1 MGRRA
6 KRTQR
11 KKKGGMR
18 LSANAPAFVPP
29 TDVQNISASSSLS
42 SESSYGL
49 DGPVV
54 MPSTMR
60 KDRNSRYETG
70 PLGENQLPQEVI
82 RTIGDRASG
91 LYPELYE
98 KKARAEAEKNNAVSK
113 IVDFA
118 QRKYGPQGV
127 ALKNKHTRTIAE
139 DTNSSD
145 YGQTIMKREAHRYFD
160 RLEKEDD
167 DIHKTLKLKEKE
179 LEEIES
185 NLANAELVDFEI
197 CDNMFNT
204 CYLNK
209 DTLEE
214 CRRDGYEDKYL
225 IPCKDRTQVY
235 ITTFTQRPNGLDEVK
250 SMLTVLSDKEI
261 DKMPVKEMADHF
273 PGRIFTN
280 AAKKVLYSLLIG
292 NRLCPNFVMNGE
304 QMRANLRDPER
315 RAIGFRGGT
324 RGNMQYGEDGDR
336 VCDLYDYFQMNPE
349 KLLEFFG
356 SFEITIKQRKIHAN
370 KGEQQD
376 EYIEKMKRFILL
388 RLMNRDPFVADR
400 LPYQM
405 RNIVSELESVVEDI
419 QDDYDTLQGQ
429 INVITQ
435 QATERSVQ
443 NSRSFLNH
451 IEERKKISNKEKEK
465 LNESKEVLDNVEELL
480 EQGWHPKIYVSNVGP
495 KQALLS
501 RDDYYGY
508 SS

>member
-1 MGRRA
+1 
-6 KRTQR
+6 
-11 KKKGGMR
+11 
-18 LSANAPAFVPP
+18 
-29 TDVQNISASSSLS
+29 
-42 SESSYGL
+42 
-49 DGPVV
+49 
-54 MPSTMR
+54 
-60 KDRNSRYETG
+60 
-70 PLGENQLPQEVI
+70 
-82 RTIGDRASG
+82 
-91 LYPELYE
+91 
-98 KKARAEAEKNNAVSK
+98 
-113 IVDFA
+113 
-118 QRKYGPQGV
+118 
-127 ALKNKHTRTIAE
+127 
-139 DTNSSD
+139 
-145 YGQTIMKREAHRYFD
+145 
-160 RLEKEDD
+160 
-167 DIHKTLKLKEKE
+167 
-179 LEEIES
+179 
-185 NLANAELVDFEI
+185 
-197 CDNMFNT
+197 
-204 CYLNK
+204 
-209 DTLEE
+209 
-214 CRRDGYEDKYL
+214 
-225 IPCKDRTQVY
+225 
-235 ITTFTQRPNGLDEVK
+235 
-250 SMLTVLSDKEI
+250 
-261 DKMPVKEMADHF
+261 
-273 PGRIFTN
+273 
-280 AAKKVLYSLLIG
+280 
-292 NRLCPNFVMNGE
+292 MNGE

-388 RLMNRDPFVADR
+388 RLMNRDPFVSDR
-400 LPYQM
+400 LPYLM

>member
-1 MGRRA
+1 MGKRA

-11 KKKGGMR
+11 KKRGGMR
-18 LSANAPAFVPP
+18 LSANAPSFVPP
-29 TDVQNISASSSLS
+29 TDVQNQDPSSSLS

-49 DGPVV
+49 GGPVV

-70 PLGENQLPQEVI
+70 PLGEKQLPQEVI

-91 LYPELYE
+91 LHPYFHEE
-98 KKARAEAEKNNAVSK
+98 KERAEAEKNNALSK
-113 IVDFA
+113 IVDFT

-127 ALKNKHTRTIAE
+127 ALNNKYNRIIAE
-139 DTNSSD
+139 ESNSSD
-145 YGQTIMKREAHRYFD
+145 YGQTIMKREAHGYFD

-179 LEEIES
+179 LEVIES
-185 NLANAELVDFEI
+185 NLADVELVDFEI

-235 ITTFTQRPNGLDEVK
+235 ITTFTKRPNGLDEVK

-261 DKMPVKEMADHF
+261 DKMPVKEIADHF

-280 AAKKVLYSLLIG
+280 AAKKVFYALLIG
-292 NRLCPNFVMNGE
+292 KRLCPNFVMNGE
-304 QMRANLRDPER
+304 QMRPPLPQPTR
-315 RAIGFRGGT
+315 RASGFRGSFSG
-324 RGNMQYGEDGDR
+324 RPGDR
-336 VCDLYDYFQMNPE
+336 VCDLYDYFKMNPE

-356 SFEITIKQRKIHAN
+356 SFEIIIKDRRIHAN
-370 KGEQQD
+370 KGDRQD

-388 RLMNRDPFVADR
+388 RLMNRDPYVINR
-400 LPYQM
+400 LPYQLSDI
-405 RNIVSELESVVEDI
+405 RSQLESVVEDG
-419 QDDYDTLQGQ
+419 QDDYDTLLGE
-429 INVITQ
+429 INKMIRVVDSPDSIQ
-435 QATERSVQ
+435 FLGPEHP
-443 NSRSFLNH
+443 NLLNH
-451 IEERKKISNKEKEK
+451 IEGRKKILDKEKK
-465 LNESKEVLDNVEELL
+465 QLNESKEVLNNIEGLL

-501 RDDYYGY
+501 RDGYYGN